1 MFKLRRYL
9 RGRYLEC
16 VLAPTMKGLE
26 AILQLLAPL
35 VMAQVIDVGIAS
47 RDARFVLWH
56 GLLLVGIGVFC
67 YVVAIVAQYYSSKL
81 AAQFGTALRDDLFR
95 HVMTLSREDV
105 DRLGK
110 ASLITRIT
118 NDSQQ
123 TQDGLNMFFRLILR
137 SPFIIVG
144 TVVAAFLVDGW
155 EGACLLVSTTA
166 CVATVLLFMRVT
178 SRRYRRI
185 QQGLDDV
192 LLKTDENLEGVRV
205 LRAFRREPAEKDA
218 FSTAANEVRDLQVST
233 GDVAGLVNPITYA
246 LVNCGLIALLWV
258 GGCQVQVGNLSQ
270 GQLVALVSYVSQ
282 ALVELLK
289 LTNLIT
295 MLAKAQACAGRI
307 NEVFDTAPTQ
317 VDGTL
322 GLDTIGVAP
331 TAAAASAGVPAA
343 TTIEEGAPPEAAAGA
358 SPVPAI
364 EFRDVSFAYPGAGG
378 EALTCVSFS
387 LEPGQTLGIIG
398 GTGSGKT
405 TVANLAMRFYDATS
419 GCVRVF
425 GHDVRELRQRDLR
438 QIVGLVEQGPRL
450 FSGTIGSNL
459 RWGRADATDDEL
471 AAAVGCA
478 QADDVV
484 ASKPEGLAARVEQY
498 GRNFSGGQRQ
508 RLAIA
513 RTVVRRP
520 RVLVLDDASSALDFA
535 TDAALRRS
543 VRREFAGDC
552 VITISQR
559 VTAMRGADRILVLD
573 GGRVAGLGTHDELL
587 RDCGVYREIC
597 ESQLT
602 EEEVSR

>member
-1 MFKLRRYL
+1 MFRLRRYL
-9 RGRYLEC
+9 RGHYLEC

-35 VMAQVIDVGIAS
+35 VMAQVIDVGIAN

-95 HVMTLSREDV
+95 HVMTLSREDI

-123 TQDGLNMFFRLILR
+123 TQDGLNMFLRLILR

-144 TVVAAFLVDGW
+144 TVIAAFLVDGW

-192 LLKTDENLEGVRV
+192 LLKTDENLEGARV

-218 FSTAANEVRDLQVST
+218 FSTAANDVRDLQVST

-322 GLDTIGVAP
+322 GLDAIGVAP
-331 TAAAASAGVPAA
+331 AAAATERDAPAEPSAS
-343 TTIEEGAPPEAAAGA
+343 A

-419 GCVRVF
+419 GSVRLF

-471 AAAVGCA
+471 ATAVGCA

-484 ASKPEGLAARVEQY
+484 ASKPEGLSARVEQY